1 MIFVDTN
8 FFLRF
13 LLSDNKE
20 QFEEV
25 KTLFSQA
32 AQGRVKLF
40 TSIIVYFEIYWVLS
54 SFYKQ
59 NKQDTVDTLEQILEM
74 KFIFLEEQE
83 TLEIALKMFA
93 DSNLSLEDC
102 YNLAFA
108 KSRKA
113 KAFKTFD
120 RTLTKYFP

>member
-13 LLSDNKE
+13 LLADNKE

-25 KTLFSQA
+25 KNLFSQA
-32 AQGRVKLF
+32 AEGRIKLF
-40 TSIIVYFEIYWVLS
+40 TSIVVYFEIYWVLS

-59 NKQDTVDTLEQILEM
+59 NKLDTASTLEQILEM
-74 KFIFLEEQE
+74 KFIFLEEKE
-83 TLEIALKMFA
+83 VLEIALKMFA

-102 YNLAFA
+102 FNLAFA
-108 KSRKA
+108 KSKKA

-120 RTLTKYFP
+120 PKLTKYFP

>member
-13 LLSDNKE
+13 LLADNKK

-25 KTLFSQA
+25 KTLFNQA
-32 AQGRVKLF
+32 AQGRVNLF
-40 TSIIVYFEIYWVLS
+40 TSIVVYFEIYWVLS

-59 NKQDTVDTLEQILEM
+59 NKVDIVNTLEHILEM
-74 KFIFLEEQE
+74 KFIFFEEQE
-83 TLEIALKMFA
+83 ILEIALRMFA
-93 DSNLSLEDC
+93 ERNLSLEDC
-102 YNLAFA
+102 YNLVFA
-108 KSRKA
+108 KSKKA

-120 RTLTKYFP
+120 RKLTKYFP